1 MAIERY
7 VLLAKETIIED
18 ISLYLLHS
26 EKKQKAIW
34 KNPERSHDKKIAVYL
49 PKF

>member
-18 ISLYLLHS
+18 ISLPATQRKETESNLEES
-26 EKKQKAIW
+26 RTK
-34 KNPERSHDKKIAVYL
+34 S
-49 PKF
+49 